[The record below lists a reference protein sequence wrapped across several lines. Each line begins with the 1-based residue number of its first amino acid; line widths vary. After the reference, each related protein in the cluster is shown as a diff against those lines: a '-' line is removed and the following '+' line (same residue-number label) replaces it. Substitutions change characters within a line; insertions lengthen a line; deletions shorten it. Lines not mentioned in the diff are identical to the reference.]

1 MTGQGNK
8 ADAPAR
14 NFYGRRSGKSLR
26 PGQRR
31 LLADRLDHYLI
42 PGLSPKSNTRSLPID
57 LPGCLGPDRPVW
69 LEVGFGSG
77 EHLARLAALHPG
89 IGFIGCEPY
98 INGVA
103 SLLSKLESAGLSNVR
118 IHPGDVRE
126 FFDVAPAASI
136 GRVFLLYPDPWPKRR
151 HHRRRFV
158 SPEYLESL
166 ARVMRRGAELRIAT
180 DIPDYARQAV
190 IELRRSGRF
199 RWHASCRADWANP
212 WEGWEPTR
220 YERKAVRDGRVP
232 VYLTFSRF

>member
-1 MTGQGNK
+1 MTGNGNR

-14 NFYGRRSGKSLR
+14 NFYGRRIGKSLR

-31 LLADRLDHYLI
+31 VLADCLDRYLF
-42 PGLSPKSNTRSLPID
+42 PGVSPESNALRLPID
-57 LPGCLGPDRPVW
+57 LSGCLGPDRTVW

-77 EHLARLAALHPG
+77 EHLARLAGTHPG

-103 SLLSKLESAGLSNVR
+103 SLLSKLEAAGLSNVR

-126 FFDVAPAASI
+126 FFDVAPSRSI
-136 GRVFLLYPDPWPKRR
+136 DRVFLLYPDPWPKRR

-158 SPEYLESL
+158 SPEYLEPL
-166 ARVMRRGAELRIAT
+166 ARIMRRGAELHMAT

-190 IELRRSGRF
+190 VELRRSGGF
-199 RWHASCRADWANP
+199 RWHADRRADWANP
-212 WEGWEPTR
+212 WQGWEPTR
-220 YERKAVRDGRVP
+220 YERKAAREGRTS
-232 VYLTFSRF
+232 VYLTFSRL